1 MQDFNSTLN
10 TNFAKIG
17 FYSDLQSRS
26 HSAIAREMIDKFA
39 ADGYGGVLFEITV
52 GVNTDGTLQ
61 NKLTYDELFAWLDY
75 ADKKGLKTGVL
86 PNWNFNSGNAEYI
99 DSRSKPPEFNMTNML
114 NSMKT
119 FINGFLPKLQDH
131 GLDIFYLSQNNP
143 DFFTSEYRNFWM
155 DAIKGFRSIYS
166 GALSNQVWSTNKFIN
181 QSQIETVSIWDLL
194 DSIGVWVRAYISNE
208 PIYNID
214 EIVSGYFGSKLNG
227 ASFVNELVS
236 ASSKINKPVLAL
248 INAFSLPNA
257 LDGGFDPTAEQAL
270 QNPLPTNPELQKLVF
285 ESFFQLV
292 ENNLK
297 DIVTSVAIGY
307 ADPWAYKDFSSYQ
320 PTSTTTLDDIAIWN
334 SLKYFDLSLNP
345 SLSAELIKKY
355 LQDPSNFRVSNTTI
369 GSSGNDSI
377 NTYVG
382 NNNVYL
388 KGGFDTAI
396 ASGGN
401 DNFFLSYLIKK
412 SFKFEYTVYV
422 TKPTDVLSTL
432 SLDFG
437 NGKTYEFKFSPT
449 KPYTSANSY
458 WDTNS
463 IEVNLPDDLKL
474 DKLFFGLNLGGWAK
488 VGNLRINNL
497 PIESSI
503 GTHTRVESW
512 SEPDWVLNGDK
523 YTFNLSSFIKK
534 NYEGKTTLI
543 DGGAGLDK
551 IYFENATSASDF
563 KITAISNK
571 INFTDRAGKY
581 PPVDATNVERL
592 IFSDK
597 SIAFDLNGNAGT
609 TAKILGAV
617 FGKDSVSNKNYVGIG
632 LHFLDA
638 GWTYDNLAALALDA
652 VGAKTNDQIVSLL
665 WTNVIGTKPTAA
677 DKQPFI
683 TLLEN
688 GMSAGALAHLAADTS
703 FNTTNINL
711 VGLAQTGIEYNP
723 VS

>member
-1 MQDFNSTLN
+1 MQDINSTLN

-52 GVNTDGTLQ
+52 GINTDGTLQ
-61 NKLTYDELFAWLDY
+61 NKLTYEELFTWMDY

-86 PNWNFNSGNAEYI
+86 PNWNFNGGNAEYI
-99 DSRSKPPEFNMTNML
+99 GSGRKPIEFSNNNML

-119 FINGFLPKLQDH
+119 FINEFLPKLQDH
-131 GLDIFYLSQNNP
+131 GLDIFYLSQNNSE
-143 DFFTSEYRNFWM
+143 FFVSEYRDFWVS
-155 DAIKGFRSIYS
+155 AIKGFRAIYS
-166 GALSNQVWSTNKFIN
+166 GALSNHVWTTDRFTN
-181 QSQIETVSIWDLL
+181 QSRIDPVAIWDLL
-194 DSIGVWVRAYISNE
+194 DGIGIWVRAYISTE

-227 ASFVNELVS
+227 TSVVNELIS
-236 ASSKINKPVLAL
+236 ASIKFNKPILAT
-248 INAFSLPNA
+248 INAMSLPNA
-257 LDGGFDPTAEQAL
+257 LDGGWDPTPEQAL
-270 QNPLPTNPELQKLVF
+270 QSPLPTNPELQKLVF

-297 DIVTSVAIGY
+297 DIVTSISIGNS
-307 ADPWAYKDFSSYQ
+307 DPWMYKDFSSYK
-320 PTSTTTLDDIAIWN
+320 PSDSVTLGDIAVWSN
-334 SLKYFDLSLNP
+334 FKFFDLSVSPSP
-345 SLSAELIKKY
+345 SLDLIKKY
-355 LQDPSNFRVSNTTI
+355 LQDPSNFRVSSTTI

-422 TKPTDVLSTL
+422 TKPTDVLSIL

-449 KPYTSANSY
+449 KPYTAANSY

-474 DKLFFGLNLGGWAK
+474 DKLIFGLNLGGWAK
-488 VGNLRINNL
+488 IENLRINNL
-497 PIESSI
+497 PIDRSI

-534 NYEGKTTLI
+534 NYEGKKTLI

-551 IYFENATSASDF
+551 IYFENATSANDF
-563 KITAISNK
+563 KITVFADK
-571 INFTDRAGKY
+571 INLTDRAGNY
-581 PPVDATNVERL
+581 PPVEATKVERL
-592 IFSDK
+592 VFNDK
-597 SIAFDLNGNAGT
+597 SIAIDLNGNAGT

-617 FGKDSVSNKNYVGIG
+617 FGKDAVSNKNFVGIG

-638 GWTYDNLAALALDA
+638 GWTYDNLAGLALEA
-652 VGAKTNDQIVSLL
+652 AGAKTNDQVVSLL

-677 DKQPFI
+677 DKLSLI
-683 TLLEN
+683 ALLEN

-703 FNTTNINL
+703 FNTMNINL
-711 VGLAQTGIEYNP
+711 VGLAQTGIDYIP